1 MPARI
6 INLPSD
12 MDQYY
17 DDAIPPRRTERQPLV
32 LPDTT
37 RRARSDSSR
46 HIGYS
51 WGSDIPPLPT
61 RQRPRYATSSSAVDV
76 PVIIMRDN
84 SSASRSLVAPR
95 SPVSRSSRSRI
106 GSPYYDLDSDS
117 ELEDLPR
124 ERRRS
129 QYRRVDGSR
138 SPSLDKDRIASER
151 LELEREREVTR
162 MLEREMTSRIRE
174 REKEREV
181 EERRKWEQE
190 RREQE
195 RRNLMR
201 RGKMHESGE
210 GEEMKPKD
218 SVDLESNKVPE
229 AHEQETK
236 SRGSAIP
243 EGEGL
248 ESKGEDSKLKS
259 PSEREEREER
269 EKQRETAEMAEDAEE
284 AIKKKAIEEYKR
296 MREEIEL
303 KAKKEKEHADRLFKE
318 KLQADLLAAGC
329 SKEGV
334 ERILKDN
341 NPGAE
346 NKTLQ
351 EKEKEDT
358 LFEEAMKARLLEAG
372 HTADQIE
379 QILKYS
385 RKARRRSV
393 GGASDPT
400 RPTYTKVKRK
410 YLLPE
415 TLDKYK
421 LPWELDHV
429 SLITAIDGFSNSLH
443 QSDPDYLIIK
453 CSVPEKLTDELFAHT
468 RATRAIKERPLLS
481 FAPGENMDREK
492 LYIVRKKTPSG
503 RQRS

>member
-1 MPARI
+1 
-6 INLPSD
+6 
-12 MDQYY
+12 MDHYY
-17 DDAIPPRRTERQPLV
+17 DDIIPPRRTERQPLV

-51 WGSDIPPLPT
+51 WGSDIPT
-61 RQRPRYATSSSAVDV
+61 QQRSRYGTSFSGADA

-84 SSASRSLVAPR
+84 SSASRSLGAPR

-106 GSPYYDLDSDS
+106 GSRYYDSDS
-117 ELEDLPR
+117 DPELEELPR

-129 QYRRVDGSR
+129 QWRRVDGSR

-151 LELEREREVTR
+151 LELEREREREVPR
-162 MLEREMTSRIRE
+162 MLEREMTFRIRE

-181 EERRKWEQE
+181 EERL

-195 RRNLMR
+195 ERMMNLMQ
-201 RGKMHESGE
+201 RGKMHKSGE

-229 AHEQETK
+229 TREQEPK

-248 ESKGEDSKLKS
+248 ESQGEDSKLKS
-259 PSEREEREER
+259 PLEREEREER
-269 EKQRETAEMAEDAEE
+269 EKQREMAIREEYELRRKAEKDAEE

-296 MREEIEL
+296 KREEIEF
-303 KAKKEKEHADRLFKE
+303 KARKEKEEADRLFKE
-318 KLQADLLAAGC
+318 KLKAAAGY
-329 SKEGV
+329 SEEGV

-358 LFEEAMKARLLEAG
+358 LSEEAMKARLLEDG
-372 HTADQIE
+372 HTAEQIE

-393 GGASDPT
+393 AGASDPA

-415 TLDKYK
+415 TLDKYG
-421 LPWELDHV
+421 LPWELDRV

-443 QSDPDYLIIK
+443 QSNPDYLIIK
-453 CSVPEKLTDELFAHT
+453 CLVPTGMTDELFAHT
-468 RATRAIKERPLLS
+468 RAIKEKPLLS
-481 FAPGENMDREK
+481 FAPGEDADREK

-503 RQRS
+503 KRRA